1 MRSPH
6 SWLWPWMK
14 VYCGSQGASPFLA
27 KTKTRYWNF
36 SSCHLRLDQEMETHH
51 VKLISNWGFMPSRN
65 WLMCTSK
72 QIQESTPSCRTPDRN
87 HSALRITWTE
97 NIETPP
103 PSSHLINEG
112 FRMRLRAHSLT
123 NKKQMNFI
131 KEGCMCPLTA
141 SPLWCLTARCSCD
154 LDLSDGNPG
163 WL

>member
-1 MRSPH
+1 MAMNEGVLWLSRCLSVSCQDENQILELLQLPSSLGSRDGDAPCEINLKLRFYAIQKLTDVHFKTNSRINTILPNSP
-6 SWLWPWMK
+6 S
-14 VYCGSQGASPFLA
+14 
-27 KTKTRYWNF
+27 
-36 SSCHLRLDQEMETHH
+36 
-51 VKLISNWGFMPSRN
+51 
-65 WLMCTSK
+65 
-72 QIQESTPSCRTPDRN
+72 PDRN

-154 LDLSDGNPG
+154 LDISDGNPG